1 MNEQNKI
8 FFINYKNYKHDL
20 YVYIFYAQIYKR
32 EFLDIS
38 KTYAF
43 TRVLSDF
50 EERRAGCMF
59 LED

>member
-1 MNEQNKI
+1 MI
-8 FFINYKNYKHDL
+8 CT
-20 YVYIFYAQIYKR
+20 YVFYAQIYKR
-32 EFLDIS
+32 KFLDIS